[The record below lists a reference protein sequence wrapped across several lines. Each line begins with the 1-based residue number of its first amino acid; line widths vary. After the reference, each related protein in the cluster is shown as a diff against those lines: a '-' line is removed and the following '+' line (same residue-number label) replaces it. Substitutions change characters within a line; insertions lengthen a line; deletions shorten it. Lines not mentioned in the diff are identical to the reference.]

1 MKEDIVI
8 CHVGNE
14 SGLAFPECSALPIY
28 CMDKHNPLFFV
39 SFQGLVQSLDLPKS
53 LFKKINIFLAD
64 LFGKKKKPVSVILLS
79 AITHSAVT
87 LHSVQG
93 LCIGFRC
100 GWRVGG
106 RVRG

>member
-14 SGLAFPECSALPIY
+14 SGLAFPECSVLPIY
-28 CMDKHNPLFFV
+28 SMDKHNPLFFV
-39 SFQGLVQSLDLPKS
+39 SFQGLVQSSDFPKS
-53 LFKKINIFLAD
+53 LVKKINIFLAN
-64 LFGKKKKPVSVILLS
+64 LFGKKKIVSVILLS

-87 LHSVQG
+87 LHGVQG

-100 GWRVGG
+100 CWCVGG
-106 RVRG
+106 TVRG